1 MPVTMKEVAA
11 QARVSVATVSK
22 CLSGKASIPAKTR
35 EKVTRIAEQMG
46 YRPHPYISALMQ
58 SRRRKGGIGRQKPT
72 LAFVT
77 ATQTEDGWRKSSSP
91 LLQHLFEGATAQSQA
106 RGYLLSPFWLY
117 RDGMSNQRFSEM
129 LRARGVRGL
138 LLTPLPRLGMHIEL
152 NWSYFSVVAHGLS
165 IPHPVF
171 HRTSND
177 HYQSMMLAMRECWRC
192 GYRRP
197 GFVMDGPLSQRLE
210 HRWEAAFE
218 IERTKL
224 GFDRGVRSLL
234 YQAWN
239 ADEVV
244 RWVRRENPDVMVTL
258 LQEDQLAQLAERG
271 IRAPEDLGVVSLS
284 VHRPDSRLSGIQ
296 QNVRL
301 IGRVAADKLIDLVER
316 NETGVPSD
324 PITLTIE
331 GKWNPGT
338 TLHNQPGQEHFGH
351 PVV

>member
-1 MPVTMKEVAA
+1 MPVTMKDVAA
-11 QARVSVATVSK
+11 RARVSVATVSK
-22 CLSGKASIPAKTR
+22 ALAGKPSIPAETR
-35 EKVTRIAEQMG
+35 DLVTKIADQMG

-58 SRRRKGGIGRQKPT
+58 SRRRRSGIGRQKPT
-72 LAFVT
+72 LAFIT
-77 ATQTEDGWRKSSSP
+77 ATQTEDGWRKSVSP
-91 LLQHLFEGATAQSQA
+91 LLRHLFEGATAAAVA
-106 RGYLLSPFWLY
+106 RGYQLSPFWLY

-138 LLTPLPRLGMHIEL
+138 LLTPLPKLGMHVAL

-165 IPHPVF
+165 IAEPIF

-177 HYQSMMLAMRECWRC
+177 HYQSMMMAMRECRRH
-192 GYRRP
+192 GYHRP

-224 GFDRGVRSLL
+224 GFDCGVRSLL
-234 YQAWN
+234 YQSWN

-244 RWVRRENPDVMVTL
+244 RWARREKPDVMIAL
-258 LQEDQLAQLAERG
+258 LQEDQLAQLVERG
-271 IRAPEDLGVVSLS
+271 LRAPEDVGVISLS
-284 VHRPDSRLSGIQ
+284 VHQPNSRLTGIL
-296 QNVRL
+296 QNVSL
-301 IGRVAADKLIDLVER
+301 IGHVAADKLIDLVER
-316 NETGVPSD
+316 NETGVPDD

-331 GKWNPGT
+331 GKWNPGR
-338 TLHNQPGQEHFGH
+338 TLKNLPARDHSLP